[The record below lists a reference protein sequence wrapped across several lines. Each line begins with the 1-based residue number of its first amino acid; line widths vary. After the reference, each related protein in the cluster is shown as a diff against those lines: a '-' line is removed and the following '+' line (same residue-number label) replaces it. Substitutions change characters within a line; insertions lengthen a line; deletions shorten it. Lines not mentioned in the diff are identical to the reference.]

1 MNEKQIKAKKKEKS
15 EGKTTDKPD
24 KSKKK
29 MTDTL
34 VKIDQKLI
42 VPEKCTFTKTSL
54 ILDESI
60 SDEDYLKV
68 GKFLTKVKKSL
79 MWWIGDWCAFGE
91 FNENFYFTGIMLEI
105 RSHYSDKSIYNATW
119 VCHKIEPSRRREK
132 LEFGHHEAVAS
143 LEPEE
148 QDNWLERAEKER
160 FSVMKLRRLIKC
172 EKLLAEA
179 KEYEEAAIVT
189 DNWGKSFYYLDY
201 IHRCRE
207 AMSEAAYMVDVLCSW
222 RDRYSFD
229 FYSDNNNEVIA
240 FLEKANK
247 LLKSLKDLLG
257 RGINDDEDIK
267 EDSDDIEEPK
277 DEPKIEEV
285 KKEEV
290 APEDIENL
298 VDD

>member
-1 MNEKQIKAKKKEKS
+1 MSEKQIKAKKKEKY
-15 EGKTTDKPD
+15 EGKTMDKPV

-29 MTDTL
+29 MTDKL

-105 RSHYSDKSIYNATW
+105 RSRYSDKSIHNATW
-119 VCHKIEPSRRREK
+119 VCNKIEPSRRREQ
-132 LEFGHHEAVAS
+132 LDIGHHADVAS

-148 QDNWLERAEKER
+148 QDYWLERAEKENL
-160 FSVMKLRRLIKC
+160 SVMKLRRLIKR
-172 EKLLAEA
+172 EKLLAES
-179 KEYEEAAIVT
+179 KEYEQEAIVT
-189 DNWGKSFYYLDY
+189 DYGLNSYYYLDY
-201 IHRCRE
+201 THQCIE
-207 AMSEAAYMVDVLCSW
+207 AMSKAENMVDVLCSW

-229 FYSDNNNEVIA
+229 FYSDNNHEVIA

-257 RGINDDEDIK
+257 RGVNDDEDVK

-277 DEPKIEEV
+277 DE
-285 KKEEV
+285 
-290 APEDIENL
+290 
-298 VDD
+298 

>member
-1 MNEKQIKAKKKEKS
+1 MSEKQIKAKKKKKS
-15 EGKTTDKPD
+15 ERKTTGKSV

-29 MTDTL
+29 MTDKL
-34 VKIDQKLI
+34 LKIDQKLI
-42 VPEKCTFTKTSL
+42 VPEKCTLTKTSL

-79 MWWIGDWCAFGE
+79 MWWIGDWCAFGD
-91 FNENFYFTGIMLEI
+91 NEKFWGTGVIETI

-132 LEFGHHEAVAS
+132 LDIGHHEVVAS

-148 QDNWLERAEKER
+148 QDYWLERAEKENL
-160 FSVMKLRRLIKC
+160 SVMKLRRLIKR

-179 KEYEEAAIVT
+179 KEYEQEAIVT

-201 IHRCRE
+201 IHRCIK
-207 AMSEAAYMVDVLCSW
+207 AMSEAENMVDVLCSW
-222 RDRYSFD
+222 RDQYSFN
-229 FYSDNNNEVIA
+229 FYSHNNPEVEA

-247 LLKSLKDLLG
+247 LLKSLKDLLD
-257 RGINDDEDIK
+257 RRINDDEDDK
-267 EDSDDIEEPK
+267 EEPK

-290 APEDIENL
+290 APQDIQDLFEDEEG
-298 VDD
+298 

>member
-1 MNEKQIKAKKKEKS
+1 MSEKQIKAKKKEKS
-15 EGKTTDKPD
+15 KGKTMDKPVKSKREMTDK
-24 KSKKK
+24 
-29 MTDTL
+29 L

-42 VPEKCTFTKTSL
+42 VPEKCTLTKTSL

-79 MWWIGDWCAFGE
+79 MWWIGDWCVFGDSE
-91 FNENFYFTGIMLEI
+91 KFWGTGVIQAI
-105 RSHYSDKSIYNATW
+105 RSHYSDKTIYNAAL
-119 VCHKIEPSRRREK
+119 VCKKIEPSRRREK

-148 QDNWLERAEKER
+148 QDHWLERAEKER
-160 FSVMKLRRLIKC
+160 LSVMKLRRLIKR

-179 KEYEEAAIVT
+179 KKEYEQEAIVT

-201 IHRCRE
+201 IHRCIK
-207 AMSEAAYMVDVLCSW
+207 AMSEAENMVAVLCSW
-222 RDRYSFD
+222 RDQYSFD
-229 FYSDNNNEVIA
+229 FYSDNNHEVIA

-247 LLKSLKDLLG
+247 LLKPLKDLLG
-257 RGINDDEDIK
+257 RGVNDDE
-267 EDSDDIEEPK
+267 DDIEEPK

-298 VDD
+298 FDD